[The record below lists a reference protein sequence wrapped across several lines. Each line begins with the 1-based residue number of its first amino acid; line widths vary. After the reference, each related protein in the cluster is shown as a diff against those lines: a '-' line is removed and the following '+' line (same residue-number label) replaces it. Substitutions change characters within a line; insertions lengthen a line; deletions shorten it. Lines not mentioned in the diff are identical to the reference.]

1 MPRASRDTKS
11 VREMMNYP
19 FELMVGLVSLLPP
32 LLLGLDP
39 DTYDELKIVSELN
52 IVFATAWATVCI
64 VGGLAVLWGLRTD
77 SIPPIVVG
85 LRLTSLGW
93 VTFFVIS
100 TMSLPSPKP
109 HYDIFVLTGAIIV
122 GISLAQSAILSRR
135 YAALRRSVRRVK
147 GS

>member
-122 GISLAQSAILSRR
+122 GVSMAQSAILSRR

-147 GS
+147 GT

>member
-1 MPRASRDTKS
+1 MPKASRGTKTI
-11 VREMMNYP
+11 REMMNYP

-32 LLLGLDP
+32 LLIGLDP

-122 GISLAQSAILSRR
+122 GISMAQSAILSRR
-135 YAALRRSVRRVK
+135 YAALRRSVQRVK

>member
-1 MPRASRDTKS
+1 MPRVSRDTKS

-122 GISLAQSAILSRR
+122 GISLAQSAVLSRR

>member
-52 IVFATAWATVCI
+52 SVFATAWATVCI

-109 HYDIFVLTGAIIV
+109 HYDIFVLTGAISV
-122 GISLAQSAILSRR
+122 GISLAQSASLSRR

>member
-52 IVFATAWATVCI
+52 IVFATAWATICI

-122 GISLAQSAILSRR
+122 GISMAQSAILSRR

>member
-1 MPRASRDTKS
+1 MPKASRDTKS

-77 SIPPIVVG
+77 SIPPVVVG

-122 GISLAQSAILSRR
+122 GISMAQSAVLSRR

>member
-1 MPRASRDTKS
+1 MPKASRDTKTI
-11 VREMMNYP
+11 REMMNYP

-122 GISLAQSAILSRR
+122 GISMAQSAILSRR

>member
-11 VREMMNYP
+11 IREMMNYP

-122 GISLAQSAILSRR
+122 GISMAQSAILSRR

>member
-32 LLLGLDP
+32 LLIGLDP
-39 DTYDELKIVSELN
+39 NTYDELRIVAELN

-100 TMSLPSPKP
+100 TMSLQSPKP

-122 GISLAQSAILSRR
+122 GISMAQSAILSRR

>member
-85 LRLTSLGW
+85 LRLTSLGG

-122 GISLAQSAILSRR
+122 GISMAQSAILSRR

>member
-1 MPRASRDTKS
+1 MPRVSRDTKS

-122 GISLAQSAILSRR
+122 GISMAQSAILSRR

-147 GS
+147 GP

>member
-1 MPRASRDTKS
+1 MPRVSRDTKS
-11 VREMMNYP
+11 IREMMNYP

-100 TMSLPSPKP
+100 TMSIPSPKP

-122 GISLAQSAILSRR
+122 GISMAQSAILSRR
-135 YAALRRSVRRVK
+135 YAALRRSARRVK

>member
-122 GISLAQSAILSRR
+122 GISMAQSAILSRR

-147 GS
+147 RS

>member
-1 MPRASRDTKS
+1 MPKASRDTKS

-64 VGGLAVLWGLRTD
+64 VGGLAVLGGLRTD

-122 GISLAQSAILSRR
+122 GISMAQSAILSRR

>member
-1 MPRASRDTKS
+1 MPRVSRDTKS

-32 LLLGLDP
+32 LLIGLDP
-39 DTYDELKIVSELN
+39 DTYDGLKVVSELN
-52 IVFATAWATVCI
+52 IVFATAWATICI

-122 GISLAQSAILSRR
+122 GISLAHSATLSRR
-135 YAALRRSVRRVK
+135 YAALRRSVQRVK

>member
-11 VREMMNYP
+11 IREMMNYP

-32 LLLGLDP
+32 LLIGMDP
-39 DTYDELKIVSELN
+39 DTYDGLKIVAELN
-52 IVFATAWATVCI
+52 IVFATAWATICI
-64 VGGLAVLWGLRTD
+64 VGGGAVLWGLRTD

-93 VTFFVIS
+93 VTFFVIA

-109 HYDIFVLTGAIIV
+109 HFDIFVLTGAIIV

-135 YAALRRSVRRVK
+135 YSALRRSVRRVK

>member
-1 MPRASRDTKS
+1 MPRASRGTKS

-32 LLLGLDP
+32 LLIGLDP

-64 VGGLAVLWGLRTD
+64 VGGWAVLWGLRTD

-122 GISLAQSAILSRR
+122 GISMAQSAILSRR

-147 GS
+147 GT

>member
-1 MPRASRDTKS
+1 MPKASRDTKS
-11 VREMMNYP
+11 VRDMMNYP

-122 GISLAQSAILSRR
+122 GISMAQSAILSRR
-135 YAALRRSVRRVK
+135 YAALRRSVQRVK

>member
-11 VREMMNYP
+11 IREMMNYP
-19 FELMVGLVSLLPP
+19 FELMVGSVSLLPP

-52 IVFATAWATVCI
+52 IVFATSWATVCI

-122 GISLAQSAILSRR
+122 GISMAQSAILSRR
-135 YAALRRSVRRVK
+135 YAALRRSVRRVE
-147 GS
+147 GT

>member
-11 VREMMNYP
+11 IREMMNYP

-122 GISLAQSAILSRR
+122 GISMAQSAILSRR
-135 YAALRRSVRRVK
+135 YAALRRSVQRVK

>member
-39 DTYDELKIVSELN
+39 DTYDELKIVSALN

-122 GISLAQSAILSRR
+122 GISMAQSAILSRR

>member
-122 GISLAQSAILSRR
+122 GISMAQSAILSRR
-135 YAALRRSVRRVK
+135 YAALHRSVRRVK

>member
-11 VREMMNYP
+11 IREMMNYP

-39 DTYDELKIVSELN
+39 DTYDELRIVSELN

-122 GISLAQSAILSRR
+122 GISMAQSAILSRR

>member
-1 MPRASRDTKS
+1 MPKASRDTKTI
-11 VREMMNYP
+11 REMMNYP

-32 LLLGLDP
+32 LLIGLDP
-39 DTYDELKIVSELN
+39 NTYDELRIVAELN
-52 IVFATAWATVCI
+52 IVFATAWATICI
-64 VGGLAVLWGLRTD
+64 VGGWAVLWGLRTD
-77 SIPPIVVG
+77 SIPPLVVG

-100 TMSLPSPKP
+100 TMSIPSPKP

-135 YAALRRSVRRVK
+135 YAALRRSVRRVE
-147 GS
+147 GP

>member
-32 LLLGLDP
+32 LLIGLDP
-39 DTYDELKIVSELN
+39 NTYDELRIVAELN

-122 GISLAQSAILSRR
+122 GISMAQSAILSRR

>member
-135 YAALRRSVRRVK
+135 YTALRRSVRRVK

>member
-1 MPRASRDTKS
+1 MPKASRDTKS

-122 GISLAQSAILSRR
+122 GISMAQSAILSRR

>member
-1 MPRASRDTKS
+1 MPKASWDTKS

>member
-11 VREMMNYP
+11 IREMMNYP

-77 SIPPIVVG
+77 SIPPVVVG

-122 GISLAQSAILSRR
+122 GISMAQSAILSRR
-135 YAALRRSVRRVK
+135 YKALRRSVRRVE
-147 GS
+147 GA

>member
-122 GISLAQSAILSRR
+122 GISLAQSAVLSRR
-135 YAALRRSVRRVK
+135 YTALRRSVRRVERT
-147 GS
+147 

>member
-1 MPRASRDTKS
+1 MPKASRDTKS

>member
-1 MPRASRDTKS
+1 MPRVSRDTKS

-122 GISLAQSAILSRR
+122 GISLAQSAVLSRR
-135 YAALRRSVRRVK
+135 YTALRRSVRRVK

>member
-1 MPRASRDTKS
+1 MPRVSRDTKS

-93 VTFFVIS
+93 VTFFVLS

-122 GISLAQSAILSRR
+122 GISMAQSAILSRR

>member
-32 LLLGLDP
+32 LLIGLDP
-39 DTYDELKIVSELN
+39 NTYDELRIVAELN
-52 IVFATAWATVCI
+52 IVFATAWATICI
-64 VGGLAVLWGLRTD
+64 VGGWAVLWGLRTD

-100 TMSLPSPKP
+100 TMSIPSPKP

-122 GISLAQSAILSRR
+122 GISVAQSAILSRR
-135 YAALRRSVRRVK
+135 YKSLRRSVRRVE

>member
-122 GISLAQSAILSRR
+122 GISMAQSAILSRR

>member
-122 GISLAQSAILSRR
+122 GISMAQSAILSRR
-135 YAALRRSVRRVK
+135 YAALRRSVWRVK

>member
-11 VREMMNYP
+11 IREMMNYP

-122 GISLAQSAILSRR
+122 GISMAQSAILSRR

-147 GS
+147 GT